1 VKVMRVAK
9 LQVGEIEMEYA
20 EAGRGGQVFVLV
32 HGFTGSR
39 DDWRE
44 QLPRLAELGRT
55 LALDQRGHGGSTNTG
70 DPSSYGLERMTAD
83 LLGFLDALEIE
94 RCDLLGHSL
103 GGMVVL
109 RFALA
114 HPERL
119 RSLVLMDT
127 TPRELQLPQK
137 MVERSA
143 RLARE
148 QGTGALGAAMRAA
161 ASQGRGMHGPAS
173 LRLMDEMGFDVY
185 WDRVQAKLDA
195 MDPAAFAALDGG
207 RGSVVDRLGEI
218 GCPTLVMVGEQ
229 DLPFLEPSDELE
241 KGIPG
246 ARRVTIPEAA
256 HSPQLE
262 NPEAWLSAVREH
274 LEAARG

>member
-1 VKVMRVAK
+1 MIRVDK
-9 LQVGEIEMEYA
+9 LRVGEIEMEYA
-20 EAGRGGQVFVLV
+20 EAGRGDQVFVLV

-55 LALDQRGHGGSTNTG
+55 LAPDQRGHGGSTNTG
-70 DPSSYGLERMTAD
+70 DPNSYRLELMAAD
-83 LLGFLDALEIE
+83 LLGFLDTLEIE

-103 GGMVVL
+103 GGMVAL

-114 HPERL
+114 HPDRL

-127 TPRELQLPQK
+127 TPRELQMPQK

-148 QGTGALGAAMRAA
+148 QGTGALGKAMRAA
-161 ASQGRGMHGPAS
+161 ASQGRGLQGPAA

-185 WDRVQAKLDA
+185 WDRIQAKLDA
-195 MDPAAFAALDGG
+195 MDPAAFAALGAG
-207 RGSVVDRLGEI
+207 RDSLVERLGEI

-229 DLPFLEPSDELE
+229 DLPFLEPSDQLE
-241 KGIPG
+241 GGIPG

-262 NPEAWLSAVREH
+262 NPKAWLSAIREH
-274 LEAARG
+274 LERARR